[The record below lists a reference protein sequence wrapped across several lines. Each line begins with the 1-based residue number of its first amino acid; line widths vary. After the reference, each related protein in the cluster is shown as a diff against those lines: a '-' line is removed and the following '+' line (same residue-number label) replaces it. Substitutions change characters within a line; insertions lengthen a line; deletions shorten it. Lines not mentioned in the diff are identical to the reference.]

1 VWGAPPPSGWYQV
14 CETLLIPLPSFP
26 DVLLLFV
33 GKLHMLSD
41 EVAEAQRNS
50 GTLPVIS
57 LGKDAES
64 WLFWAKPGN

>member
-1 VWGAPPPSGWYQV
+1 
-14 CETLLIPLPSFP
+14 
-26 DVLLLFV
+26 
-33 GKLHMLSD
+33 MLSD